1 MSDDPNMT
9 ALIATQQPFSDGHG
23 IMVNGGAGLDMRRP
37 AMARWRVV
45 HHAAVIIFIAHV
57 SHFRL
62 VKRPR
67 LSRNGAG

>member
-1 MSDDPNMT
+1 MSDDPDMT
-9 ALIATQQPFSDGHG
+9 ALVSAEKPFSDCHG

-37 AMARWRVV
+37 AMARCRVV

-57 SHFRL
+57 NHFRL